1 MATPSLSALPAELIA
16 FVIDHLDRL
25 KDLSALARTDRKLY
39 SSANPIVYKR
49 AVSQGDAWPLAW
61 AAHCGVA
68 GTLKR
73 VLAAGVGPDHA
84 FVDCLPLDDWKRVNA
99 AARQQ
104 PAAAAAPGGD
114 DHVDWDA
121 DNGSESTAEWS
132 IETEDDSDH
141 AGTST
146 THQPSS
152 NSNSEPWSWGPVAND
167 SDRDSD
173 VWMDELA
180 PPRSDGAS
188 STLDEQERE
197 SDAGPAALGDN
208 MIVRRYNALHLAV
221 QAGHHDIVEIL
232 LDHGASVN
240 AACERLC
247 ECTRLYGLLN
257 AAECPQPVQSPP
269 QWSPLHLAI
278 CHSRPETAKLLLSR
292 GATPIMDPPT
302 DGDESQCITAL
313 HHAATM
319 GLTDVVRYLVD
330 NGIQKEI
337 DVRDAKTLTPLY
349 HAYAER
355 RWETI
360 ALLIELGAD
369 INVDTK
375 VYLPYS
381 TITPLGEACR
391 LGHFDTADRL
401 VDLGADPNR
410 GFIITEL
417 GKGLT
422 PLHLC
427 AMPSARPVRAPPSP
441 EDPFLR
447 MLEEGQKGVLMMQAI
462 AKLISKGAV
471 LDMVDC
477 SGDTPLIAAAQ
488 NHNVPALRALIA
500 AGVNVHERNT
510 VGRTA
515 LMQAIMGPQNP
526 IAATLNDENP
536 EPLAQSVQILIAGG
550 ARLDE
555 RDSEGNTILHLVFKG
570 SNTFHSMQKAALRI
584 LMNSPGVADLSQVR
598 DKDHHTPL
606 QLAFAA
612 RNLEACDVLV
622 RRGCIRG
629 TLDQSELMAMFID
642 SLASPGEQDAL
653 DFVLDLDV
661 NGSLTT
667 DPAIFTA
674 LLAKSKYTAIR
685 AARAIAQRG
694 LPAITPADATKL
706 LCMAVRMG
714 ETALAGSLMACG
726 GDLRACEGHF
736 HPILPISSDT
746 PRGRR
751 RRVD

>member
-1 MATPSLSALPAELIA
+1 MATPSLSSLPAELIA

-39 SSANPIVYKR
+39 NSANPIVYKR

-73 VLAAGVGPDHA
+73 VLAAGVGPDHQ

-99 AARQQ
+99 AARQ
-104 PAAAAAPGGD
+104 PAVAAD

-132 IETEDDSDH
+132 IETEDSDPTG
-141 AGTST
+141 AST

-173 VWMDELA
+173 VWMDEVVA
-180 PPRSDGAS
+180 QRSDDS

-197 SDAGPAALGDN
+197 GAADPHALGDN

-221 QAGHHDIVEIL
+221 QAGHHDIVQIL

-240 AACERLC
+240 TSCERLC

-257 AAECPQPVQSPP
+257 AAECPEPTSAPP
-269 QWSPLHLAI
+269 SWSSLHLAI
-278 CHSRPETAKLLLSR
+278 CHSRPETAKLLLSW
-292 GATPIMDPPT
+292 GASPIMDPPA
-302 DGDESQCITAL
+302 DGDESQCVTAL
-313 HHAATM
+313 HHAAAM
-319 GLTDVVRYLVD
+319 GMVDVLRYLRD
-330 NGIQKEI
+330 NGVQK
-337 DVRDAKTLTPLY
+337 DVNIRDARTLTPLY

-355 RWETI
+355 RWDTI
-360 ALLIELGAD
+360 AFLMESGAD

-391 LGHFDTADRL
+391 LGHFDTAVHL

-410 GFIITEL
+410 GFIVTEIQ
-417 GKGLT
+417 KGLT

-441 EDPFLR
+441 EDPYLR
-447 MLEEGQKGVLMMQAI
+447 INEERQKAALLIQAI
-462 AKLISKGAV
+462 GKLISKGAV
-471 LDMVDC
+471 LDTIDC

-526 IAATLNDENP
+526 VAATLNDENP
-536 EPLAQSVQILIAGG
+536 EPLARSVQILIGGG

-584 LMNSPGVADLSQVR
+584 LMNSPAVAELSQVR
-598 DKDHHTPL
+598 DKDNHTPL
-606 QLAFAA
+606 QLAFQA

-629 TLDQSELMAMFID
+629 VVDQAELMTMFAD
-642 SLASPGEQDAL
+642 ALVNPGDQDTL

-661 NGSLTT
+661 NGVLTS

-685 AARAIAQRG
+685 AARAVAQRG
-694 LPAITPADATKL
+694 LPPLAPADATRL
-706 LCMAVRMG
+706 LCMAIRMG
-714 ETALAGSLMACG
+714 ELSLASSLMACG
-726 GDLRACEGHF
+726 GDLAGCDAHL
-736 HPILPISSDT
+736 HPTVPPT
-746 PRGRR
+746 PVTRGRR
-751 RRVD
+751 PPLTR

>member
-1 MATPSLSALPAELIA
+1 MSTPSLSALPAELIA

-73 VLAAGVGPDHA
+73 VLAAGVGPDHQ
-84 FVDCLPLDDWKRVNA
+84 FVDQLPFDDWKRVNA
-99 AARQQ
+99 AARQPQ
-104 PAAAAAPGGD
+104 VAVE

-132 IETEDDSDH
+132 IETEDSDPT
-141 AGTST
+141 AT

-152 NSNSEPWSWGPVAND
+152 NSNSEPWSWGPAAND

-173 VWMDELA
+173 VWMDDEPVSLRSI
-180 PPRSDGAS
+180 RSD
-188 STLDEQERE
+188 TLDEQERE
-197 SDAGPAALGDN
+197 GAAGLHASGDN

-221 QAGHHDIVEIL
+221 QAGHHDIVQIL
-232 LDHGASVN
+232 LDHGASIN
-240 AACERLC
+240 ASCERLC

-257 AAECPQPVQSPP
+257 AAECPEPTSAPP
-269 QWSPLHLAI
+269 SWSSLHLAI

-292 GATPIMDPPT
+292 GASPIMDPPA
-302 DGDESQCITAL
+302 DGDESQCVTAL
-313 HHAATM
+313 HHAAAM
-319 GLTDVVRYLVD
+319 GMVDILRYLLD
-330 NGIQKEI
+330 NGAQK
-337 DVRDAKTLTPLY
+337 DVNIRDAKTLTPLY

-355 RWETI
+355 RWDAI
-360 ALLIELGAD
+360 AFLVERGAD
-369 INVDTK
+369 INVDVK

-391 LGHFDTADRL
+391 LGHFESASRL
-401 VDLGADPNR
+401 ADLGADPNR
-410 GFIITEL
+410 GFIITEI

-427 AMPSARPVRAPPSP
+427 AMPSARPVRAPRSP

-447 MLEEGQKGVLMMQAI
+447 LTLEAQKAALLIQAI
-462 AKLISKGAV
+462 RKLISKGAV
-471 LDMVDC
+471 LDTMDC

-488 NHNVPALRALIA
+488 NHNVPALRALIT
-500 AGVNVHERNT
+500 AGVNVHGRNT

-526 IAATLNDENP
+526 VAATLNDENP
-536 EPLAQSVQILIAGG
+536 EPLAQSVQILIGGG

-584 LMNSPGVADLSQVR
+584 LMNSPAVAELSQVR
-598 DKDHHTPL
+598 DKDNHTPL
-606 QLAFAA
+606 QLAFQA

-622 RRGCIRG
+622 RRGCVRG
-629 TLDQSELMAMFID
+629 VVDQAELMTMFAD
-642 SLASPGEQDAL
+642 ALASPGDQDTL

-661 NGSLTT
+661 HGVLTS
-667 DPAIFTA
+667 DPAIFSA

-685 AARAIAQRG
+685 AARAVAQRG
-694 LPAITPADATKL
+694 LPALAPADATRL
-706 LCMAVRMG
+706 LSMAIRMG
-714 ETALAGSLMACG
+714 ETALASSLMACG
-726 GDLRACEGHF
+726 GDLAACDAHVHSVPPPAVG
-736 HPILPISSDT
+736 
-746 PRGRR
+746 RGRR
-751 RRVD
+751 IPGRR